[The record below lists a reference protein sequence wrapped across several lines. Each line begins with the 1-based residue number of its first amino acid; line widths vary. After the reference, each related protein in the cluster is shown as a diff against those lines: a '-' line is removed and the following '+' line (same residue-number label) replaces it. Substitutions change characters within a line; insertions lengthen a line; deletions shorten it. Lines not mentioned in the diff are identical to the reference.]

1 MIVELRQY
9 TLHPGQRDVLIDLF
23 ESTFIEPQLAAG
35 MQIPGTFRDLD
46 DPDRF
51 VWFRTFPD
59 MDARKQALTTFYS
72 GPIWKANR
80 DAANATMI
88 DSDNVLLLRPVNEGF
103 AFPARVDGP
112 SLDLIVYELG
122 DATNALSNASARPL
136 LRTEHAK
143 NSYPSLPVREN
154 ENVLV
159 SFTAHDFGLPIQQ
172 RLRLEPTR
180 NSVLR

>member
-23 ESTFIEPQLAAG
+23 ESTFLEPQLAAG

-59 MDARKQALTTFYS
+59 MAARKDALTTFYR

-88 DSDNVLLLRPVNEGF
+88 DSDNVLLLRPVNERF
-103 AFPARVDGP
+103 AFPA
-112 SLDLIVYELG
+112 SLEANVLELTVFDLERSNLVEG
-122 DATNALSNASARPL
+122 AATAALL
-136 LRTEHAK
+136 CTEHSENTFPA
-143 NSYPSLPVREN
+143 LPVRTG

-159 SFTAHDFGLPIQQ
+159 AFGSEESNLPVKQ
-172 RLRLEPTR
+172 RLRLEPTAKS
-180 NSVLR
+180 NLR

>member
-1 MIVELRQY
+1 MIIELRQY

-59 MDARKQALTTFYS
+59 MEARKEALTTFYTS
-72 GPIWKANR
+72 PVWLAHR

-88 DSDNVLLLRPVNEGF
+88 DSDNVLLLRPVDERL
-103 AFPARVDGP
+103 AFPARLDGNT
-112 SLDLIVYELG
+112 LHLTIHELG
-122 DATNALSNASARPL
+122 RHTADVPQAANQPL
-136 LRTEHAK
+136 LRTEPAA
-143 NSYPSLPVREN
+143 NSYPRLPVREN
-154 ENVLV
+154 ESVLV
-159 SFTAHDFGLPIQQ
+159 SFTTDDLGLPVQQ
-172 RLRLEPTR
+172 RLRLAPTAKS
-180 NSVLR
+180 NLR